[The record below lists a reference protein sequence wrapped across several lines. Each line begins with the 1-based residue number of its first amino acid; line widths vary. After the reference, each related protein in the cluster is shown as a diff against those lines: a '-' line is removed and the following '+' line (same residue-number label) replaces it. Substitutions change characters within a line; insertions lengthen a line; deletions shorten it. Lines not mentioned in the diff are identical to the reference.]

1 MNKYK
6 VPVNEPYLFG
16 NEKKYL
22 LKCLNNG
29 FISSSGQF
37 VKEFEKK
44 FAKRVNR
51 KFAITVSNGTAALQL
66 AFESLNIKKKEE
78 VILPSFTIISCIL
91 PVIRSGAIPVLIDSD
106 PVTWNMDVNKIEKKI
121 TSKTR
126 AIIAPHIYGLPI
138 DMDPLLKIAQKYK
151 LKVIEDAAEVLGLK
165 YKNKE
170 CGSFGDVST
179 FSFYANKH
187 ITTGEGGMVVTNSKQ
202 IAEKCKSLRNIC
214 FNNKRRFL
222 HYDLGWNYRFTNLQ
236 SAIGLAQLQK
246 LNRFIV
252 KKRNI
257 GKIYNKELSKIKIF
271 QTPLNKKEY
280 AKNIYWVYGLVLKKN
295 APISLNI
302 LMKKLKQEGIETRN
316 FFWPLHQQP
325 VLKKMGFF
333 KNTKLPV
340 AEYLSKNGLYL
351 PSGLA
356 LTSLQQKYVVKK
368 IKKIIFKY
376 L

>member
-1 MNKYK
+1 MNKYT
-6 VPVNEPYLFG
+6 VPVNEPCLLG
-16 NEKKYL
+16 KEKRYL
-22 LKCLNNG
+22 LKCLNDG
-29 FISSSGQF
+29 IISSSGPF
-37 VKEFEKK
+37 VREFEKK

-51 KFAITVSNGTAALQL
+51 KFAISVSNGTAALQL

-91 PVIRSGAIPVLIDSD
+91 PIIRSGAIPILIDSD

-138 DMDPLLKIAQKYK
+138 DMDPLLKIAKKYK

-187 ITTGEGGMVVTNSKQ
+187 ITTGEGGMIVTNNKQ

-214 FNNKRRFL
+214 FNEERRFL

-236 SAIGLAQLQK
+236 SAIGLAQLEK
-246 LNRFIV
+246 LNHFII
-252 KKRNI
+252 KKRKI

-271 QTPLNKKEY
+271 NTPLDSKKY
-280 AKNIYWVYGLVLKKN
+280 AKNIYWVYGIVLKKN
-295 APISLNI
+295 SPISLNT
-302 LMKKLKQEGIETRN
+302 LMKKLKLYGIETRN
-316 FFWPLHQQP
+316 FF
-325 VLKKMGFF
+325 
-333 KNTKLPV
+333 
-340 AEYLSKNGLYL
+340 
-351 PSGLA
+351 
-356 LTSLQQKYVVKK
+356 
-368 IKKIIFKY
+368 
-376 L
+376 